1 MKDYKIRIPCEE
13 VSRLVQ
19 EKAFSEGRAWPLL
32 AGEGSV
38 VRYTDKP
45 YLYIQEEVLWGT
57 HAQPFSSD
65 PLPEISWQEY
75 LYGEGWFFKVV
86 DDDIYFQAQKDNRV
100 YWVDKYGG
108 IDSSGYHTYGPAHHK
123 LWIPCDMHGNTLT
136 IKQESN
142 TMKQELNYTIPW
154 RVKYDSEAELDAMRA
169 VFKGLGC
176 ELYRNLEDVGWN
188 FVCCS
193 GSFKTLSQCDYASK
207 YPTVDL
213 LIAITYLLTPVKSQ
227 EQLDSER
234 KIAELE
240 DTINNAQLE
249 VEKASQQIRELKGG

>member
-19 EKAFSEGRAWPLL
+19 EKAFSEGYVWLRGARDVFRHIVTNFLIL
-32 AGEGSV
+32 DCTKILYGKDEGYYSV
-38 VRYTDKP
+38 NPAT
-45 YLYIQEEVLWGT
+45 
-57 HAQPFSSD
+57 
-65 PLPEISWQEY
+65 EISWQEY

-123 LWIPCDMHGNTLT
+123 LWIPCDMHGNPLTL
-136 IKQESN
+136 KQESN

-154 RVKYDSEAELDAMRA
+154 KVQYNSKAELDAMRA

-176 ELYRNLEDVGWN
+176 ELYDNLEDRGWT

-193 GSFKTLSQCDYASK
+193 EESKFLEQCGGNTL
-207 YPTVDL
+207 PTVNL
-213 LIAITYLLTPVKSQ
+213 LTAITHLLTPVKSQ
-227 EQLDSER
+227 EQLDNER
-234 KIAELE
+234 KIAALE
-240 DTINNAQLE
+240 DTINKAQLE
-249 VEKASQQIRELKGG
+249 VEKASQQIRELKGK